1 MLESGGE
8 EALDQRLYGY
18 SAVLLPAGYRDVTV
32 ALGID
37 IDVQRQHD
45 ALGAVF
51 LHPAGHQIRRF
62 DGGGADH
69 YPAGAGGQQIRHIL
83 LAAHTAPYL
92 HRRFGSR
99 QQLGDE
105 GELARPGI
113 LGTVQIHQVQLHR
126 PLKDIFIEAGLRAVA
141 IGSLLAVVALIEPH
155 DLAVN
160 QINGWDNHPC

>member
-1 MLESGGE
+1 MLEPGGQ
-8 EALDQRLYGY
+8 EALDQRLYGHP
-18 SAVLLPAGYRDVTV
+18 AVLLPAGHRDVAI
-32 ALGID
+32 ALGVD

-69 YPAGAGGQQIRHIL
+69 YPTGAGGQQIRHIL
-83 LAAHTAPYL
+83 FAAHAAPHL
-92 HRRFGSR
+92 HRCFGGR

-105 GELARPGI
+105 GKLARLGI
-113 LGTVQIHQVQLHR
+113 FGTVQIHQVQLHC
-126 PLKDIFIEAGLRAVA
+126 PLGDIFIEAGLRAVA
-141 IGSLLAVVALIEPH
+141 VSGLLAVVALIEPH